1 VHPKIAI
8 PLPKSNDP
16 EYNQRSLP
24 QYLLA
29 IQHAGGEPMVID
41 LSWTNVEIAR
51 AATQCDG
58 ICLPGSPA
66 DVEPE
71 KFGAS
76 ERHPQTAA
84 ADPARDNA
92 DELLLQDAY
101 NMKKPILGICYGVQS
116 LNVWRT
122 GSLVQHIESKF
133 GINHEAGK
141 AVEHAHTVNIDAK
154 SAILGRIAAPVCQ
167 LMSHGRDEVWNWKQ
181 LASGELRGWVN
192 SSHHQSVERAG
203 DGLQVVARGD
213 DGVIEAVES
222 TSPDHF
228 VLGIQWHPERGYEN
242 DEMSKAIFR
251 SFIQAAWQRHR
262 EPRNDT
268 IDFESAS
275 H

>member
-1 VHPKIAI
+1 MHPKIAI
-8 PLPKSNDP
+8 PQPKSTND

-24 QYLLA
+24 QYLRA
-29 IQHAGGEPMVID
+29 IKDAGGEPMVID
-41 LSWTNVEIAR
+41 LKWTNVEIAR

-66 DVEPE
+66 DVDPE
-71 KFGAS
+71 KFGAK

-84 ADPARDNA
+84 ADPARDNV

-101 NMKKPILGICYGVQS
+101 NMKKPVLGICYGVQS

-133 GINHEAGK
+133 GINHEAGR
-141 AVEHAHTVNIDAK
+141 AVDHAHEIK
-154 SAILGRIAAPVCQ
+154 IEPSSWILGRIASPVCQ
-167 LMSHGRDEVWNWKQ
+167 LMSQGRDDVWNWKK
-181 LASGELRGWVN
+181 LPSGEMRGWVN
-192 SSHHQSVERAG
+192 SSHHQSVEAPG
-203 DGLQVVARGD
+203 DGLHVVSRAD

-222 TSPDHF
+222 TSKDHF
-228 VLGIQWHPERGYEN
+228 VLGVQWHPERGYEN
-242 DEMSKAIFR
+242 DELSKAIFR
-251 SFIQAAWQRHR
+251 SFVQAAWQRHR

-268 IDFESAS
+268 VDFESVS